1 MFSDLKR
8 GLEKISEDEW
18 DAIPEIGDRS
28 IAKRTKDKF
37 TPVPDSLLL
46 QAQNEMV
53 CWYRFTAVCLPT
65 VLLFVC
71 LPTEFNI
78 LSAPQLHR
86 LPLN

>member
-53 CWYRFTAVCLPT
+53 CHWCRSTAACLPHCFT
-65 VLLFVC
+65 VCVL
-71 LPTEFNI
+71 
-78 LSAPQLHR
+78 AH
-86 LPLN
+86 